1 MAVLAVESEPLSA
14 AEFWHEEIPHWL
26 STLSNPHGSAI
37 RTLKSQVPTL
47 EQMQALARLT
57 FANALAQVPKH
68 RRRAGLPDFD
78 FE

>member
-1 MAVLAVESEPLSA
+1 MTPHDIARLLAGRTITVEDC
-14 AEFWHEEIPHWL
+14 HWL

-37 RTLKSQVPTL
+37 RTLKSQVPTP

-57 FANALAQVPKH
+57 FANARAQVPKH